1 MPSNVIHKRL
11 CFVYSISFEGGRP
24 SYNVWSY
31 VCVRHLALSTG
42 CQRWHDRF
50 PFPLSS
56 GKKGLQ
62 KLGNI
67 SFGFFLGLSSRF
79 IFSRIHIRGE
89 CQQAWARQ
97 SRPGEL
103 KDWWCHS
110 GGNYVEHESIQLKYN
125 WGCLILV
132 GFALTSLGEWVDFA
146 FRKLFFH
153 LKGQESSKGCF
164 DTFGWIQRGLSIW
177 YSRSHPQQGTDN
189 RNSEKLTFRNV
200 IGR

>member
-1 MPSNVIHKRL
+1 MPSNVIHNRL
-11 CFVYSISFEGGRP
+11 CFVYSISFEGRRP

-42 CQRWHDRF
+42 CQSDMTGFLFHFLLHRKGCKNWGT
-50 PFPLSS
+50 FPLAS
-56 GKKGLQ
+56 
-62 KLGNI
+62 
-67 SFGFFLGLSSRF
+67 FLGYLLDFFFPIR
-79 IFSRIHIRGE
+79 IRGE
-89 CQQAWARQ
+89 CQQAWAEQ
-97 SRPGEL
+97 SRQGEL
-103 KDWWCHS
+103 KDCWCHS

-153 LKGQESSKGCF
+153 LKGQQSSKGCF

-177 YSRSHPQQGTDN
+177 YS
-189 RNSEKLTFRNV
+189 LTRH
-200 IGR
+200 GQP